1 MDGRAGGKEERH
13 WMPRTLSEWDGGQ
26 WSVGVEIKRF
36 KEDYSV
42 TFDKSDKDGNGG
54 LMVMR
59 MK

>member
-1 MDGRAGGKEERH
+1 MARKRDIGCLS
-13 WMPRTLSEWDGGQ
+13 TLSEWDGGQ